1 MKKSFWILLA
11 VILLLAVGCAKVEEP
26 TQTLSACQL
35 LGHSWQP
42 ASCEAGEVCRVCGQT
57 QGQALGHNWQAPTC
71 DKPETC
77 AVCGKTREE
86 AVGHAWQPADCETP
100 KTCGRCGVTEGESLG
115 HTWQDATCDTP
126 KSCGNCG
133 LTEGEPAGHA
143 WREATCTQPQ
153 TCENCGVTE
162 GEVLAHSWRS
172 ATCMAPK
179 TCTGCGL
186 TEGSAVDHKWQGSTC
201 SQPTTCVYCGKTD
214 GEAQGHAWQSATC
227 TQPKKCAK
235 CGATS
240 GSAQGHDFE
249 DSTDG
254 KTKLCRTCGELVTIK
269 YVAITFDDGPSG
281 NITKSLLEGLAAR
294 NAKATFFICGYRI
307 RSFRSYPQLI
317 LDYGHEIGL
326 HTDNHAYLHQL
337 DEAGIRQE
345 LAGMLPLLPEGY
357 QVRLMRPPGGY
368 YDAEVKAVCMDMGLS
383 IIMWST
389 DPRDWETNNVDT
401 IVNRIVNGASHG
413 GIILMHDLKSSS
425 VTAALKAIDILQAQ
439 GYVFVTVS
447 ELAEIMGK
455 TLEPGCVYYSVK

>member
-1 MKKSFWILLA
+1 MKKLFWILLA
-11 VILLLAVGCAKVEEP
+11 VVLLLVVGCGKAAET
-26 TQTLSACQL
+26 TQSLFYCQVQ
-35 LGHSWQP
+35 GHSWQP
-42 ASCEAGEVCRVCGQT
+42 ASCEAGEVCTVCGQT
-57 QGQALGHNWQAPTC
+57 QGQALGHNWQAASC
-71 DKPETC
+71 EQPESCT
-77 AVCGKTREE
+77 VCGKTRAE
-86 AVGHAWQPADCETP
+86 ASGHDWQPADCEDP
-100 KTCGRCGVTEGESLG
+100 KRCSRCGATEGEKLA
-115 HTWQDATCDTP
+115 HVWMEATCDVP
-126 KSCGNCG
+126 KICEGCG
-133 LTEGEPAGHA
+133 LTEGEPAGHT
-143 WREATCTQPQ
+143 WQEATCARPK
-153 TCENCGVTE
+153 TCEICEKTE
-162 GEVLAHSWRS
+162 GQVLEHSWQA

-179 TCTGCGL
+179 TCAGCGL
-186 TEGSAVDHKWQGSTC
+186 TEGDVTDHKWQGSTC
-201 SQPTTCVYCGKTD
+201 SKPTSCVYCGKSE
-214 GEAQGHAWQSATC
+214 GEAQGHAWQDATC
-227 TQPKKCAK
+227 TQAKRCTK

-240 GSAQGHDFE
+240 GSALGHDFE

-281 NITKSLLEGLAAR
+281 NITKTLLEGLKER

-326 HTDNHAYLHQL
+326 HTDNHAYLTNL
-337 DEAGIRQE
+337 DAAGIRKE

-368 YDAEVKAVCMDMGLS
+368 YNDEVRAVCLDMGLS
-383 IIMWST
+383 IIMWSV

-425 VTAALKAIDILQAQ
+425 VTAALKAIDQLQAQ

-455 TLEPGCVYYSVK
+455 TLEPGRVYYSVK